1 MSQHSLL
8 TLKSASS
15 LRFRLII
22 LLVLFALLP
31 TCISGAINAYLSISE
46 KKDGISQ
53 NNIVITGQIAN
64 QINSLLD
71 NSKASLVT
79 TATTIGATSNN
90 KTLDAAA
97 IRISLLEMQKQNPQ
111 FELLVANDITGMQ
124 ITKTSGEL
132 RNQAGKPSFV
142 NALQGN
148 LYFSDVYISASTQAP
163 CVTIATPIKDK
174 TGAIIGTMSA
184 DISLSSIQE
193 IVNSAKIG
201 TTGYIDVVD
210 KQGVLIAHPDKE
222 RVLKKESV
230 ANLDYITKAI
240 SGNSGNI
247 TAIDTKGVEALTVFA
262 PIPEYNWGIAT
273 YMPTKELQSTIMSSI
288 LLTIFL
294 SLLAVLCAGVT
305 AFFVGRNI
313 ARPLQ
318 YLALSAGQLAQGD
331 LTGNITT
338 NGALEIN
345 QLAEALTKM
354 QTNFKQIIKNIVLTS
369 EQVAA
374 SSEEL
379 TAGAEQSAQAA
390 TQVANS
396 ITEVSVATDKQLA
409 ATNEAT
415 IIVTQMSSNIQHIAQ
430 QANMISTTSDQT
442 AHVASD
448 GGKAVDI
455 AIQQMSHIEQSVI
468 SSAQVVTI
476 LGERSKE
483 IGQIVDTIA
492 GIAGQTNLLA
502 LNAAIEAARAGEQGR
517 GFAVVADEVR
527 KLAEQSHDA
536 AKQISTLITDIQN
549 ETTKAVQA
557 MNNGTHEVKKGTEVV
572 NNAGQSFRKINQAV
586 EQMSGQ
592 IREISGA
599 IQEIASGSQNIVT
612 TIEDI
617 NNISKDTSL
626 QTQTVSATTQEQ
638 SATMEEI
645 THSSHSLAKM
655 AEELQNAVYKFKM

>member
-1 MSQHSLL
+1 MSQNSLL

-15 LRFRLII
+15 LRFRLIL

-31 TCISGAINAYLSISE
+31 TCILGAINAYRSISE
-46 KKDGISQ
+46 KNDAISQ

-64 QINSLLD
+64 EITRLLD
-71 NSKASLVT
+71 NSRASLVT
-79 TATTIGATSNN
+79 TATTIGVSSNN
-90 KTLDAAA
+90 NALDAAA
-97 IRISLLEMQKQNPQ
+97 IKMALLEMQKQNPQ
-111 FELLVANDITGMQ
+111 FELLVANDTTGMQ
-124 ITKTSGEL
+124 IAKTSGEL

-148 LYFSDVYISASTQAP
+148 LYFSDVYISMSTQAP
-163 CVTIATPIKDK
+163 CVTISTPIKNN

-184 DISLSSIQE
+184 DISLNAVQE

-201 TTGYIDVVD
+201 ATGYIDVVD

-222 RVLKKESV
+222 RVLKKDSV
-230 ANLDYITKAI
+230 VSFDYITKAI
-240 SGNSGNI
+240 SGKSGST
-247 TAIDTKGVEALTVFA
+247 TAMDTKGAEALTVFA
-262 PIPEYNWGIAT
+262 PISAYNWGIIT
-273 YMPTKELQSTIMSSI
+273 YLPTKELQSTIISSLFI
-288 LLTIFL
+288 TLFF
-294 SLLAVLCAGVT
+294 SLLAVLCAGIT
-305 AFFVGRNI
+305 AFFIGRSI
-313 ARPLQ
+313 TRPLQ
-318 YLALSAGQLAQGD
+318 ELAHHAGQLAQGD
-331 LTGNITT
+331 LTGKITAT
-338 NGALEIN
+338 GALEIN
-345 QLAEALTKM
+345 QLSEALTKM
-354 QTNFKQIIKNIVLTS
+354 QINFKQIIKNIVVTS

-390 TQVANS
+390 AQVADS
-396 ITEVSVATDKQLA
+396 ITQVSVATDKQLSS
-409 ATNEAT
+409 TSEAT
-415 IIVTQMSSNIQHIAQ
+415 VIVTQMSSNIQHIAD
-430 QANMISTTSDQT
+430 QANMVSTTSDQT
-442 AHVASD
+442 AHAAND
-448 GGKAVDI
+448 GGKAVNI
-455 AIQQMSHIEQSVI
+455 AIEQMSHIEQSVI

-549 ETTKAVQA
+549 ETSKAVQA
-557 MNNGTHEVKKGTEVV
+557 MNNGTEEVKKGTEVV
-572 NNAGQSFRKINQAV
+572 NNAGQSFRKISQAV

-592 IREISGA
+592 IRQISGA
-599 IQEIASGSQNIVT
+599 IQEIASGSQTIVT
-612 TIEDI
+612 TIQDI

-626 QTQTVSATTQEQ
+626 QTQMVSATTQEQ

-655 AEELQNAVYKFKM
+655 AEELQTAVYKFKM